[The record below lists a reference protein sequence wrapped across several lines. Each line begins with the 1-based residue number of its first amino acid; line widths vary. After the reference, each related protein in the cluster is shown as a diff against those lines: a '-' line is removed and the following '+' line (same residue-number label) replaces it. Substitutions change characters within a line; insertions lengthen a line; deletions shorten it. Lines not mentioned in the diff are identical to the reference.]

1 MFYQLYKVSEER
13 MKKYPFNKRFILVFS
28 LSEKIL
34 LNSVKRIK
42 KTDPGALEM
51 SQVSEIRPKVA
62 IEDCMLVSGTQED
75 LEQFYKD

>member
-34 LNSVKRIK
+34 INSVKRIK
-42 KTDPGALEM
+42 KTDPGVIEM

>member
-34 LNSVKRIK
+34 INSVKRIK
-42 KTDPGALEM
+42 KTDPGVIEM
-51 SQVSEIRPKVA
+51 SQVSETRPKVA